1 MQTKKKLLE
10 KQRIAQEQALAA
22 KGQAGESAKEI
33 VLDLSAEDAFKQRVM
48 KSSGQNAKVKKM
60 MESMGWKG
68 KGLGREE
75 QGILNPLITKKTAG
89 SSTTGVI
96 VQSSIQNPTL
106 APEPKQEESKD

>member
-1 MQTKKKLLE
+1 
-10 KQRIAQEQALAA
+10 
-22 KGQAGESAKEI
+22 
-33 VLDLSAEDAFKQRVM
+33 M

-96 VQSSIQNPTL
+96 VQSSIQNPTI
-106 APEPKQEESKD
+106 ASETKKEEPQN